1 MGVSRQELGPGPPR
15 QQPGGGAVAWR
26 RGERGA
32 AGGTARVWGGRSAAA
47 PAVLFLSALAALAL
61 AGGALAS
68 EPYATAGEGAPLKQ
82 RACRKPPLCKRGSTS
97 GGPVCCGQFARCVRI
112 GPIQGHDGFCLP

>member
-1 MGVSRQELGPGPPR
+1 MAR
-15 QQPGGGAVAWR
+15 A
-26 RGERGA
+26 RGS
-32 AGGTARVWGGRSAAA
+32 RSAAA
-47 PAVLFLSALAALAL
+47 VAGLLLAALAL